1 MVAAHADV
9 AVERV
14 LRLPRVLAEQRLGVT
29 QLDLVVVEL
38 VGTRQLP
45 RETSLAGALG
55 AGTAPAEQ
63 LEVVCRLMAVSP
75 LDRQQPPR
83 PIGQDVERPLAVS
96 RIAVLMTQ
104 RAWTATT

>member
-1 MVAAHADV
+1 
-9 AVERV
+9 
-14 LRLPRVLAEQRLGVT
+14 
-29 QLDLVVVEL
+29 
-38 VGTRQLP
+38 
-45 RETSLAGALG
+45 
-55 AGTAPAEQ
+55 
-63 LEVVCRLMAVSP
+63 MAVGP